1 LEKEYRISIIG
12 LGYVDL
18 PLAFS
23 EYYKVLVY
31 DVNEKWISDLSK
43 GIDSNPAFTFKSI
56 VLANQ
61 FDISKEKLVLLNL
74 KDNYGNATWRF

>member
-1 LEKEYRISIIG
+1 M
-12 LGYVDL
+12 GYVGL

-31 DVNEKWISDLSK
+31 DDNEKRISDLSK
-43 GIDSNPAFTFKSI
+43 GIDSNPSFTFKSI
-56 VLANQ
+56 VLLFF